1 MPTLKQLARAG
12 AAIVLSALVLGAP
25 PLEAEQWPQRTVRFI
40 LPLGP
45 GSGVDIGARLFG
57 DPLAARWGQPVV
69 VENRPGGDG
78 IIAITAFIGAHDDHT
93 LLFSPTSSFTAHP
106 FLHDKLPYDAR
117 ELAPIARVSNTIVV
131 VAVPS
136 SLNVGSLGE
145 LLAQVKAQPGRL
157 NFNTATGVTDFVFDG
172 YFKSAGLA
180 MTRVPYRD
188 TVQALNDLGEG
199 RIQMWVGALAI
210 ARPHVQAGR
219 VKLVAVTNSERA
231 SVASD
236 VPTVTEAGY
245 KALTFDGLVGLFGPR
260 DMADDVRNRIAA
272 DVRAVADAPEIVTR
286 LGATG
291 QVVRPGTAAEFA
303 AAIAEQGAR
312 VAAFADALG
321 VKPAK

>member
-1 MPTLKQLARAG
+1 
-12 AAIVLSALVLGAP
+12 
-25 PLEAEQWPQRTVRFI
+25 
-40 LPLGP
+40 
-45 GSGVDIGARLFG
+45 
-57 DPLAARWGQPVV
+57 
-69 VENRPGGDG
+69 GDG

-131 VAVPS
+131 VAGPS
-136 SLNVGSLGE
+136 SLNIGSLGE
-145 LLAQVKAQPGRL
+145 LLAHVEAQPGRL

-231 SVASD
+231 SVAPD

-260 DMADDVRNRIAA
+260 DMA
-272 DVRAVADAPEIVTR
+272 
-286 LGATG
+286 
-291 QVVRPGTAAEFA
+291 
-303 AAIAEQGAR
+303 
-312 VAAFADALG
+312 
-321 VKPAK
+321 